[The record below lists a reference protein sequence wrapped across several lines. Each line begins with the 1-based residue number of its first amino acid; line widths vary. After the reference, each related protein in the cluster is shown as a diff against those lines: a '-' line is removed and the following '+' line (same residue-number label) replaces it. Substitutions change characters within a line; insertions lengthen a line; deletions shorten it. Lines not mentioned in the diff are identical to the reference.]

1 MSGSHRAAVGRRRFM
16 LATGAGIASFLHDTT
31 GFGEEPSKMYGL
43 IGKVTSIPGQR
54 DTLIGILVAGSAS
67 VPGCLSYVVAKDP
80 NDDSGVWITEVWDSE
95 ASHSASLT
103 LPTVKEAITKG
114 RPLIAGFGPRYVTT
128 PIGGQG
134 LGVR

>member
-1 MSGSHRAAVGRRRFM
+1 MSGSHRQPS
-16 LATGAGIASFLHDTT
+16 GADDLCWPRAQESL
-31 GFGEEPSKMYGL
+31 PSCTARPAL
-43 IGKVTSIPGQR
+43 VRNHRKVTSIPGQR